1 MIDDIKSHLNHIPGP
16 LQKLIIG
23 ALACTLLVLI
33 YLLAKSY
40 TGSGGMNGSQQTGGN
55 TSPAGVEETATPKSN
70 VVVFASEGETFN
82 SEMKKKG
89 TFSTKV
95 GQLFTVAVNLEGAP
109 VDAADVVVSYDNK
122 TLEYV
127 SRNPTS
133 LLPQLLLNKTE
144 STNVYYSGSVDPQNP
159 TGVTNGSILYITF
172 RAKSVSSGSQIML
185 DPVKTVVAAKGQN
198 ATGTVESLTVVVE

>member
-1 MIDDIKSHLNHIPGP
+1 MFDNLKAHLNHIPGP

-40 TGSGGMNGSQQTGGN
+40 TGTGMYGSQQTGRQ
-55 TSPAGVEETATPKSN
+55 TAPSAQEAMVPKSN
-70 VVVFASEGETFN
+70 VVVYAAEGETFN

-95 GQLFTVAVNLEGAP
+95 GQVFTVAVNLEGAP
-109 VDAADVVVSYDNK
+109 VDAADIVVSYDNK
-122 TLEYV
+122 ALEYV

-133 LLPQLLLNKTE
+133 LLPQLLLNKTQD
-144 STNVYYSGSVDPQNP
+144 TKVYYSGSVDPQKP

-172 RAKSVSSGSQIML
+172 RAKSLSSGSQIML

-198 ATGTVESLTVVVE
+198 VTGTVESLTVVAQ